1 MDPKKP
7 SSADAPTLSVAAR
20 GRLTGTPLKRRTSVV
35 NPRARGGAGGGSLGG
50 GGGVGAGSVGDG
62 LLAAVKG
69 GEPSA
74 GRGDGGDVL
83 KVGKP
88 PPTAAAGVGV
98 GGIGGGRRP
107 VTMVM
112 GGDHVD
118 GGMPGLEHAW
128 GQDHGYSGMS
138 FSIVDPK
145 GKGDK
150 SKGGVPPSGGVPGA
164 ISAEGLASRSRLN
177 SADFGDIEQGLLD
190 DIQKQYSRLAAVR
203 EEKSGD
209 AEEDGRTGRLLV
221 VSHML
226 PFKLHREDDSW
237 KADELERDQLHVPY
251 FDMQSLTE
259 NNAKI
264 ASCLW
269 VGWPGVEVDDGEQ
282 SALRDQLKVR
292 VPRWIQAMEA
302 MEDTEDSGR
311 NRMET
316 VPAAKLSQFSF

>member
-1 MDPKKP
+1 MDAKKP
-7 SSADAPTLSVAAR
+7 SLADAPTPSVAAR

-50 GGGVGAGSVGDG
+50 GGGVGAGGSVGDG

-69 GEPSA
+69 GQPST

-88 PPTAAAGVGV
+88 PPTAATGVGV
-98 GGIGGGRRP
+98 GGIGGGRRAP

-112 GGDHVD
+112 GGDHGD

-150 SKGGVPPSGGVPGA
+150 SKGGVPPSGVPGA

-190 DIQKQYSRLAAVR
+190 DIQKQYSRLAEVR

-226 PFKLHREDDSW
+226 PFKLQREDDSW

-292 VPRWIQAMEA
+292 LR
-302 MEDTEDSGR
+302 
-311 NRMET
+311 
-316 VPAAKLSQFSF
+316 